1 MNRTRATAPE
11 TEYIINFGGTPL
23 ISLMAFLATSG
34 GCTLGFSGWLRDRK
48 TAGGAAGM
56 FSTSADSAGLE
67 AGRNTS
73 LSGGR
78 SSRSEK
84 LTGFFAPGASPA
96 IMGSTA
102 HVGSTPVSGLTAAA
116 IFAYL

>member
-23 ISLMAFLATSG
+23 ISLMAFLATSR

-73 LSGGR
+73 LSGGS

-84 LTGFFAPGASPA
+84 LTDFFVPGVSPA
-96 IMGSTA
+96 IMVSTA
-102 HVGSTPVSGLTAAA
+102 NVVTSTV
-116 IFAYL
+116 